1 MSGRL
6 NKGKLAVRLIVGI
19 LCVKVLLIVW
29 IGLDYRLPS
38 WRSWIGAPSVAEA
51 QETDRQMETET
62 DQTQRLAKDEFLISV
77 QERRFQQ
84 IQKREKSAEAAA
96 DRAKEEQDRLEQVK
110 SDLGGLLDQIKE
122 LQAKV
127 DKALTEKEEENKA
140 KIKRLAK
147 VYEETPPEKAG
158 PMLSRLTPQ
167 MAAEILVLM
176 NPRKAG
182 KIWGQV
188 DPAKGELISKELI
201 KLKE

>member
-1 MSGRL
+1 MRSSPS
-6 NKGKLAVRLIVGI
+6 KGVLTVRLIVGL
-19 LCVKVLLIVW
+19 LCAKVLLLVW
-29 IGLDYRLPS
+29 IGLDHWQQP
-38 WRSWIGAPSVAEA
+38 WQSWIGLPSVAEA
-51 QETDRQMETET
+51 QEADQQMET
-62 DQTQRLAKDEFLISV
+62 DQTRQLAKEEFLISI

-84 IQKREKSAEAAA
+84 IQEREKAAQLVA
-96 DRAKEEQDRLEQVK
+96 DKAKDEQGRLEQVK
-110 SDLGGLLDQIKE
+110 GDLTGLLDQLKQ

-127 DKALTEKEEENKA
+127 DKALKEKDEENLV

-158 PMLSRLTPQ
+158 PMLSRLSPK

-176 NPRKAG
+176 SPRKAG

-188 DPAKGELISKELI
+188 NPEKGELISKELI

>member
-1 MSGRL
+1 M
-6 NKGKLAVRLIVGI
+6 
-19 LCVKVLLIVW
+19 
-29 IGLDYRLPS
+29 
-38 WRSWIGAPSVAEA
+38 
-51 QETDRQMETET
+51 ET
-62 DQTQRLAKDEFLISV
+62 DQTRQLAKDEFLISI

-84 IQKREKSAEAAA
+84 IQEREKAAQLVA
-96 DRAKEEQDRLEQVK
+96 DKAKDEQGRLEQVK
-110 SDLGGLLDQIKE
+110 GDLTGLLDQLKQ

-127 DKALTEKEEENKA
+127 DKALKEKDEENLV

-158 PMLSRLTPQ
+158 PMLSRLSPK

-176 NPRKAG
+176 SPRKAG

-188 DPAKGELISKELI
+188 NPEKGELISMELI

>member
-1 MSGRL
+1 MSRRP
-6 NKGKLAVRLIVGI
+6 NKGMLTVRLIVGL
-19 LCVKVLLIVW
+19 LCAKVLLLVW
-29 IGLDYRLPS
+29 IGLGHWRQP
-38 WRSWIGAPSVAEA
+38 WRSWVGSPAVAEA
-51 QETDRQMETET
+51 QEADRPTES
-62 DQTQRLAKDEFLISV
+62 DQTRRLARDEFLISV

-84 IQKREKSAEAAA
+84 IREREKAAEVAAGK
-96 DRAKEEQDRLEQVK
+96 AKEEQDRLEQVK
-110 SDLGGLLDQIKE
+110 GDLGGLLEQIKE

-127 DKALTEKEEENKA
+127 DKALKEKEEENQA

-147 VYEETPPEKAG
+147 VYEETPAEKAG
-158 PMLSRLTPQ
+158 PMLSRLSPK